1 MDIITSDKKKL
12 ENWAKLLLDTGK
24 NNNLINFKDN
34 KTSTL
39 EMVVPSAFELFDE
52 QEEGSVLKVFDPERI
67 ISNDSDNDPIYAGSK
82 KAWYIEKYTSLI
94 TNKNEVAFYSDF
106 KGSLAVLKEISRR
119 ARSTMEET
127 GVNVSYMA
135 FGFIHWK
142 ESELATD
149 TYRAPILLV
158 PIKISQATAS
168 SPIEITLHKDEA
180 VLNPTF
186 AYKMAEAKIVDL
198 PKFDNESDSNEE
210 QSLQSYF
217 EEVQE
222 AISKLNW
229 TVSYECK
236 VAIFSSQSVN
246 MYADIMENADLVL
259 MNHNVRMLL
268 ESQEDELSL
277 STSGVNQKHYD
288 SVDYE
293 AYGHEGA
300 KFQVLDESDA
310 DDASNPLVYLNNVVD
325 ADSSQIQAIK
335 MAKSGESFVLQGPPG
350 TGKSQTIT
358 NIIAELLSAGK
369 KVLFVSEKMAALN
382 VVYDNLKKVEL
393 DQFCLELH
401 SNKSDKKSVITNI
414 CRSLKVGLRSGGTKN
429 LFPNSIISV
438 ETKQKAL
445 EQLDSYANELHKHHS
460 VIDCSLYNLYD
471 EYYKY
476 HDGYDVEFAIPK
488 LPLKSQKYRLD
499 ACDLLEQYVQFV
511 KNEII
516 SSNNNFREN
525 VWFGYVNEDN
535 SYAANLQV
543 KSDFEYAIKF
553 LNKLSQVV
561 ANLKDYF
568 GITCYDIHIFSALQ
582 KLFDFLSQ
590 TTLAT
595 SSLLDKQNFESVCS
609 KLILLQEM
617 SGNLIALKDE
627 LDKVVDDRIYN
638 LDCDLIYKKLDRQF
652 NKLRSRIFNGE
663 YKQLI
668 NDLKLCLIENKEL
681 SFEAAKDLTKKADEY
696 KQQLLAY
703 QSLESQVKDIVG
715 PIYDGVKTN
724 WTELYQQIDHMNQ
737 IVFSDLLDCHDI
749 NLGKLNSYG
758 KFDAHKESFLNFS
771 KDLMEVVNLYDQERI
786 NRINGYFTPGLLD
799 LLSVP
804 YEKNIARLEVYL
816 SSLDKL
822 NNWCLLRSL
831 IASLEKYELLPF
843 IDKIVEQKLDING
856 VLKAFNKLFYIQWI
870 DYISSHSQVLALFSR
885 TQHDQS
891 VENFCSND
899 LKQFDISKNKIIVN
913 LSLQRRSIRDYEHTK
928 PMKIVLHEGEK
939 RKRYKSI
946 RTLLSE
952 AGDIIQRAKPCFLMS
967 PLSVSTYLAPGAVKF
982 DAVIFDE
989 ASQIFPQD
997 ALGAIYRAK
1006 QLIVVGDTKQMPPQN
1021 FFKSGASSED
1031 FEDNDINDL
1040 SADIKD
1046 FESILD
1052 ISISVMRQVSLRW
1065 HYRSRFESLIAF
1077 SNKNFYN
1084 NDLVTFPS
1092 AKSNTYGSG
1101 VDFYYLENAVYDSS
1115 RTNVAEANKVIDLIY
1130 QHIEEFPN
1138 RSLGVIAFNSSQQ
1151 KLIDRLL
1158 IDRRLKNA
1166 NKEFFFNS
1174 NTLDSF
1180 FIKNLE
1186 SAQGDE
1192 RDTIIFSVTYG
1203 YNADKRFISN
1213 LGPLNRQGG
1222 ERRLNVAFT
1231 RAKYN
1236 IKLVSSITA
1245 ADIDLSRSKSEGMR
1259 LLREYLEYAQKGT
1272 ASLNN
1277 VVDNEHYER
1286 YDFTFEQQV
1295 CNFLKSQ
1302 GYIIDNQI
1310 GCSEFKVDIGVK
1322 LDNSSDYIL
1331 AIECDG
1337 NTYRSANNTRDRDRL
1352 RKAVLN
1358 QMGWQYYRVWSTS
1371 WFKDPALEKKL
1382 LLAAVNNAIE
1392 LYKQSVKELEEK
1404 KKLAEQ
1410 AKAAKA
1416 AQASVNQPL
1425 PVNANAAQASA
1436 NQPLP
1441 VNAAQI
1447 SANQQLPVNAAQVS
1461 ANQPLPTNAAK
1472 VSVNQPLP
1480 VNAAQA
1486 SANQPLPVNAAQA
1499 SANQPLP
1506 ANAAQVSVNQPLPA
1520 NAAQAGANQS
1530 LPVNANAK
1538 EAVFA
1543 NKLVAT
1549 VDAGSSS
1556 NEVPLPQSNSAL
1568 SSFTFNNVNEHNKVD
1583 TPYDIAQKQQIAE
1596 FFKFK
1601 EAQEKALLANKEQ
1614 QPAAIEADNSA
1625 KKVNNSEKQVV
1636 AFDSVFEQEVY
1647 EFLSSKGFDVHTQV
1661 TCLGYRIDLAI
1672 KDLESK
1678 KYVLAIECDGAS
1690 YHSSAHAQ
1698 KNDYLRQI
1706 RIEQKGWKFY
1716 RIWSTNWFNDKEK
1729 QKQLL
1734 LDAVKQALADHKDQL
1749 DEKEKSSSATV
1760 AKTSSSTVSSSSL
1773 AKAST
1778 TNQSTVVTHE
1788 ATAKQ
1793 QYVLEE
1799 YQMYDLQK
1807 LSNNYM
1813 PMRFMKMLSVVL
1825 EKEAPLSEEFFLKRF
1840 VWYFDGRKKVTS
1852 SVRDKFNAMMRPAK
1866 NNGIIR
1872 ENGFLSLKDG
1882 PKVKFR
1888 KAGYSKREVKY
1899 ISPEELMLGL
1909 FYVIKTKGNDSA
1921 NINGMEGI
1929 IMGIDDLYHEL
1940 GLLCGVNRIGGDIKK
1955 SFDEA
1960 LTLARTKKYLIVR
1973 GNNVILKKVVK
1984 H

>member
-1 MDIITSDKKKL
+1 
-12 ENWAKLLLDTGK
+12 
-24 NNNLINFKDN
+24 
-34 KTSTL
+34 
-39 EMVVPSAFELFDE
+39 
-52 QEEGSVLKVFDPERI
+52 
-67 ISNDSDNDPIYAGSK
+67 
-82 KAWYIEKYTSLI
+82 
-94 TNKNEVAFYSDF
+94 
-106 KGSLAVLKEISRR
+106 
-119 ARSTMEET
+119 
-127 GVNVSYMA
+127 
-135 FGFIHWK
+135 
-142 ESELATD
+142 
-149 TYRAPILLV
+149 
-158 PIKISQATAS
+158 
-168 SPIEITLHKDEA
+168 
-180 VLNPTF
+180 
-186 AYKMAEAKIVDL
+186 
-198 PKFDNESDSNEE
+198 
-210 QSLQSYF
+210 
-217 EEVQE
+217 
-222 AISKLNW
+222 
-229 TVSYECK
+229 
-236 VAIFSSQSVN
+236 
-246 MYADIMENADLVL
+246 
-259 MNHNVRMLL
+259 
-268 ESQEDELSL
+268 
-277 STSGVNQKHYD
+277 
-288 SVDYE
+288 
-293 AYGHEGA
+293 
-300 KFQVLDESDA
+300 
-310 DDASNPLVYLNNVVD
+310 
-325 ADSSQIQAIK
+325 
-335 MAKSGESFVLQGPPG
+335 
-350 TGKSQTIT
+350 
-358 NIIAELLSAGK
+358 
-369 KVLFVSEKMAALN
+369 
-382 VVYDNLKKVEL
+382 
-393 DQFCLELH
+393 
-401 SNKSDKKSVITNI
+401 
-414 CRSLKVGLRSGGTKN
+414 
-429 LFPNSIISV
+429 
-438 ETKQKAL
+438 
-445 EQLDSYANELHKHHS
+445 
-460 VIDCSLYNLYD
+460 
-471 EYYKY
+471 
-476 HDGYDVEFAIPK
+476 
-488 LPLKSQKYRLD
+488 
-499 ACDLLEQYVQFV
+499 
-511 KNEII
+511 
-516 SSNNNFREN
+516 
-525 VWFGYVNEDN
+525 
-535 SYAANLQV
+535 
-543 KSDFEYAIKF
+543 
-553 LNKLSQVV
+553 
-561 ANLKDYF
+561 
-568 GITCYDIHIFSALQ
+568 
-582 KLFDFLSQ
+582 
-590 TTLAT
+590 
-595 SSLLDKQNFESVCS
+595 
-609 KLILLQEM
+609 
-617 SGNLIALKDE
+617 
-627 LDKVVDDRIYN
+627 
-638 LDCDLIYKKLDRQF
+638 
-652 NKLRSRIFNGE
+652 
-663 YKQLI
+663 
-668 NDLKLCLIENKEL
+668 
-681 SFEAAKDLTKKADEY
+681 
-696 KQQLLAY
+696 
-703 QSLESQVKDIVG
+703 
-715 PIYDGVKTN
+715 
-724 WTELYQQIDHMNQ
+724 
-737 IVFSDLLDCHDI
+737 
-749 NLGKLNSYG
+749 
-758 KFDAHKESFLNFS
+758 
-771 KDLMEVVNLYDQERI
+771 
-786 NRINGYFTPGLLD
+786 
-799 LLSVP
+799 
-804 YEKNIARLEVYL
+804 
-816 SSLDKL
+816 
-822 NNWCLLRSL
+822 
-831 IASLEKYELLPF
+831 
-843 IDKIVEQKLDING
+843 
-856 VLKAFNKLFYIQWI
+856 
-870 DYISSHSQVLALFSR
+870 
-885 TQHDQS
+885 
-891 VENFCSND
+891 
-899 LKQFDISKNKIIVN
+899 
-913 LSLQRRSIRDYEHTK
+913 
-928 PMKIVLHEGEK
+928 
-939 RKRYKSI
+939 
-946 RTLLSE
+946 
-952 AGDIIQRAKPCFLMS
+952 
-967 PLSVSTYLAPGAVKF
+967 
-982 DAVIFDE
+982 
-989 ASQIFPQD
+989 
-997 ALGAIYRAK
+997 
-1006 QLIVVGDTKQMPPQN
+1006 
-1021 FFKSGASSED
+1021 
-1031 FEDNDINDL
+1031 
-1040 SADIKD
+1040 
-1046 FESILD
+1046 
-1052 ISISVMRQVSLRW
+1052 MRQVSLRW

-1382 LLAAVNNAIE
+1382 LLTAVNNAIE

-1416 AQASVNQPL
+1416 AQATVNQPL
-1425 PVNANAAQASA
+1425 PVNANAAQAGA

-1441 VNAAQI
+1441 V
-1447 SANQQLPVNAAQVS
+1447 
-1461 ANQPLPTNAAK
+1461 
-1472 VSVNQPLP
+1472 
-1480 VNAAQA
+1480 
-1486 SANQPLPVNAAQA
+1486 
-1499 SANQPLP
+1499 
-1506 ANAAQVSVNQPLPA
+1506 

-1568 SSFTFNNVNEHNKVD
+1568 SSFMLSNVNEPNKVD

-1596 FFKFK
+1596 FFKFR

-1614 QPAAIEADNSA
+1614 QPAAIETGNSA
-1625 KKVNNSEKQVV
+1625 KKVINTEKQVV

-1647 EFLSSKGFDVHTQV
+1647 EFLSSKDFDVHTQV
-1661 TCLGYRIDLAI
+1661 VCLGYRIDLAI
-1672 KDLESK
+1672 KDPESN

-1706 RIEQKGWKFY
+1706 RIEEKGWKFY

-1749 DEKEKSSSATV
+1749 EEKAKSSSATV
-1760 AKTSSSTVSSSSL
+1760 AKTSSSTVSSNSL
-1773 AKAST
+1773 ANAST

-1899 ISPEELMLGL
+1899 ISPEELMEGL

-1960 LTLARTKKYLIVR
+1960 LTLARAKKYLIVR